1 MKEEVRPHSPSKP
14 TQNGLVEDATATP
27 PAVISL
33 DSSSTRS
40 DSDEP
45 SSNGGVSKR
54 RKLENLGVVLPVGF
68 PSPLPQ
74 PRTQTT
80 TAATPAPTDA
90 AAPENSSTAGIGP
103 FFPFFISSSM
113 DVKTEVKQG
122 DRPLSPSDPTQ
133 NGLVAGAT
141 ATPPA
146 VISLESCSSGSDSHE
161 PSSNAGVSKRRKL
174 DNLGAVLPVYFL
186 SPLPQPRTQTAPAPA
201 PAPTDAAAP
210 ENSSAAGMG
219 PQLLRQFWKAGKFDG
234 APPGNP
240 VWDRGSVIPMD
251 HVRLHPNFLH
261 SNATS
266 HKWAFGAFAEL
277 LDNALDEYPNGATY
291 VNIDMVRSRK
301 DGSKMLLIE
310 DDGGGM
316 DLERMRQCMSSFGLP
331 PVSKEIFAA
340 RTIGQYGKFKSST
353 MGLGADVIVF
363 SRSIGKDGK
372 SPTQSIGLLSYTFLR
387 ATRKKDIIV
396 PMVDY
401 EYVGEQQEWNRIS
414 NDDFNRNFET
424 ITQWSPFASETDLFG
439 QFNMMSN
446 HGTRVII
453 YNLWEDD
460 QGLLEL
466 DFDSDPHDIQLR
478 GVNREEKHI
487 EMAKQYPNSKHFL
500 TYRHSLRSYAAI
512 LYLRL
517 PAGFRIILRGLDVEH
532 HNIVDDMMLSEK
544 LRYRPQ
550 GADGVAKDDMAVA
563 VTVGF
568 VKDAE
573 HIDLRGFNVYHKNRL
588 IKPFWRLWNSE
599 SSEGRGV
606 IGVLEANFVE
616 PAPDKQGFESTTVL
630 SRLETG
636 LVKMQTYYW
645 SKNCEHIGYDQAGN
659 KKHPDEV
666 VRTNFGDLPR
676 DIQETIFKKL
686 PWKYLGRTV
695 IVSHEWQCIRDT
707 VIASF
712 PPALRYS
719 VAMFSPKEH
728 GSHEQL
734 ANVLLA
740 KLLKEPL
747 VPHLAV
753 ANLFGRRGTAQIV
766 NVGEH
771 LRQRLGT
778 RTVIVVFLTRGV
790 MGKDVTTNRYE
801 ELGAPQAGLALTIAF
816 LPGVRIDAM
825 PINTDMDSCLKT
837 IIERDP
843 GLQKFVERIRAF
855 SDAPS
860 AMMLFGWNGLDDH
873 IDIRALLC
881 HHFPNTPTVGTAGL
895 QRGCLSYPPG
905 PWIHHEPIGYHGTF
919 PRVVCLVFAPQE
931 NYLGPYNVD
940 FRAFSAGAVDGNSED
955 LEDPSRESVENL
967 VPVFR
972 NMPHSGNAFGV
983 YMFSD
988 PLSLPRGGVTMR
1000 GAFPILEAFP
1010 DLHLGGAID
1019 TRIVARGPSIEQGAN
1034 HVVVYLILSY
1044 TS

>member
-1 MKEEVRPHSPSKP
+1 MEMKQEVRPHSPSKP

-33 DSSSTRS
+33 DSSSTGS

-80 TAATPAPTDA
+80 AAATPAPTDA

-133 NGLVAGAT
+133 NGLLAGAT

-146 VISLESCSSGSDSHE
+146 VISLDSSSSGSDSHE
-161 PSSNAGVSKRRKL
+161 PSSNSGVSKRRKL
-174 DNLGAVLPVYFL
+174 DNLGVVLPEYFL
-186 SPLPQPRTQTAPAPA
+186 SPLPQPRTQTAAAPA

-219 PQLLRQFWKAGKFDG
+219 PQLLRQFWKARKFD
-234 APPGNP
+234 
-240 VWDRGSVIPMD
+240 GSVIPMD
-251 HVRLHPNFLH
+251 HVRLHPKFSH
-261 SNATS
+261 SDTIG

-277 LDNALDEYPNGATY
+277 LDNALDEYPNGATS

-316 DLERMRQCMSSFGLP
+316 DLERMRQCMSSFGFH
-331 PVSKEIFAA
+331 VSKEIFAA
-340 RTIGQYGKFKSST
+340 LTIGQYSKFKSST
-353 MGLGADVIVF
+353 FRLGADVIVF

-387 ATRKKDIIV
+387 ATRKKEIIV
-396 PMVDY
+396 PTLDY
-401 EYVGEQQEWNRIS
+401 EYVGEEQEWKRIS
-414 NDDFNRNFET
+414 NDDFNGNFET

-478 GVNREEKHI
+478 GVNREENI
-487 EMAKQYPNSKHFL
+487 EMAKHYPNSKHFL
-500 TYRHSLRSYAAI
+500 TYTHSLRSYAAI

-517 PAGFRIILRGLDVEH
+517 PAGFRITLRGLDVEH

-573 HIDLRGFNVYHKNRL
+573 HIDLQGFNVYHKNRL

-616 PAPDKQGFESTTVL
+616 PAHNKQGFERTTVL

-636 LVKMQTYYW
+636 LVKMQKYYW
-645 SKNCEHIGYDQAGN
+645 SKNCEHFGYDQAGN

-666 VRTNFGDLPR
+666 VRTNFGDLPP

-686 PWKYLGRTV
+686 PRKYLGRTV
-695 IVSHEWQCIRDT
+695 IISREWQRIRDNA
-707 VIASF
+707 IASF
-712 PPALRYS
+712 PPELRYS
-719 VAMFSPKEH
+719 VAMFPPKSY
-728 GSHEQL
+728 GNPEQL
-734 ANVLLA
+734 ARLLSA
-740 KLLKEPL
+740 QLLKEPL

-753 ANLFGRRGTAQIV
+753 ANLSGLYESGQIA
-766 NVGEH
+766 NVGRY

-778 RTVIVVFLTRGV
+778 KTVIVVFSTPGV
-790 MGKDVTTNRYE
+790 VGKNWKTGRYE
-801 ELGAPQAGLALTIAF
+801 EVEVPEEGMSLTLAF
-816 LPGVRIDAM
+816 LPGIKIDAM
-825 PINTDMDSCLKT
+825 PINTDLGSCEKSL
-837 IIERDP
+837 IQRDP
-843 GLQKFVERIRAF
+843 ALPEFLGRIRAF

-860 AMMLFGWNGLDDH
+860 AMMLIGWKGLDDY
-873 IDIRALLC
+873 IDIRTLLGN
-881 HHFPNTPTVGTAGL
+881 HFPNTPIVGTTGV
-895 QRGCLSYPPG
+895 RVGCLSYPPG
-905 PWIHHEPIGYHGTF
+905 PWINEEERILRYRATF
-919 PRVVCLVFAPQE
+919 PRVACVVFAPQE
-931 NYLGPYNVD
+931 THRGPYNVD
-940 FRAFSAGAVDGNSED
+940 FRAFSAGTVGEKSQD
-955 LEDPSRESVENL
+955 LDESLMSL
-967 VPVFR
+967 VHVFR
-972 NMPHSGNAFGV
+972 NMPHPGNVFGV
-983 YMFSD
+983 FIFSD
-988 PLSLPRGGVTMR
+988 PPSLARGVMR
-1000 GAFPILEAFP
+1000 GAFPVLEAFP
-1010 DLHLGGAID
+1010 VEAYPDLHYAGAIV
-1019 TRIVARGPSIEQGAN
+1019 RRVVAQGPSIQQGAR
-1034 HVVVYLILSY
+1034 HAVVYLILSY
-1044 TS
+1044 H